1 MEITKKLMLMMAIA
15 VMTLSFSS
23 CDKEGE
29 DGCEPTYIS
38 INIDGGEHLE
48 NKGKQGYFV
57 CMPNDGGVLYI
68 STPPKE
74 HPCLIESF
82 EYELISLSMIIKQ
95 YNIKDYYEW
104 EWGSIEKTSGEKEP
118 CSYKITLDKSTEYT
132 RAAILNVG
140 VYPFINR
147 IHITQH

>member
-57 CMPNDGGVLYI
+57 SMPKDGGVLYI
-68 STPPKE
+68 STPPKGRT
-74 HPCLIESF
+74 CLIESF
-82 EYELISLSMIIKQ
+82 EYDLLKQ

-104 EWGSIEKTSGEKEP
+104 EWGSIEKTSGEKDP
-118 CSYKITLDKSTEYT
+118 CSYKITFDKSTEYSRT
-132 RAAILNVG
+132 AILNVG
-140 VYPFINR
+140 LYPFINR

>member
-1 MEITKKLMLMMAIA
+1 MMAIA
-15 VMTLSFSS
+15 VMTPCFSS
-23 CDKEGE
+23 CDKEGAE
-29 DGCEPTYIS
+29 GCDPTYIS

-57 CMPNDGGVLYI
+57 WMPNDGGVLYI

-74 HPCLIESF
+74 HPCLIQSF
-82 EYELISLSMIIKQ
+82 EYDLISLSMIIKQ
-95 YNIKDYYEW
+95 YDIQDYYEW
-104 EWGSIEKTSGEKEP
+104 EWGSIEKTSGEKDP

-132 RAAILNVG
+132 RTAILNVG

>member
-1 MEITKKLMLMMAIA
+1 MLMMAIA
-15 VMTLSFSS
+15 VMTPCFSS
-23 CDKEGE
+23 CDKEGAE
-29 DGCEPTYIS
+29 GCDPTYIS

-57 CMPNDGGVLYI
+57 WMPNDGGVLYI

-74 HPCLIESF
+74 HPCLIQSF
-82 EYELISLSMIIKQ
+82 EYDLISLSMIIKQ
-95 YNIKDYYEW
+95 YDIQDYYEW
-104 EWGSIEKTSGEKEP
+104 EWGSIEKTSGEKDP

-132 RAAILNVG
+132 RTAILNVG